1 MMCIEPVTMPRAK
14 RRQRTQYTVCIKLTE
29 KKKNWHLCPLF
40 KCY

>member
-29 KKKNWHLCPLF
+29 KKEKLASLPF
-40 KCY
+40 I